1 MNKYIII
8 IAVLLIWMWCMCKKK
23 GSSSPMAGI
32 SRFGNLKSKFGNNN
46 KTNFSDLSYSPG
58 NTKGQN
64 ITDDCVLI
72 FYAPWCGHCKKSMDD
87 FKKAESQG
95 NGKVILINS
104 DLEPELVKKYNING
118 FPTIMKGNGYKYTGN
133 RDYNS
138 ILNFANDD

>member
-1 MNKYIII
+1 
-8 IAVLLIWMWCMCKKK
+8 
-23 GSSSPMAGI
+23 
-32 SRFGNLKSKFGNNN
+32 
-46 KTNFSDLSYSPG
+46 
-58 NTKGQN
+58 
-64 ITDDCVLI
+64 
-72 FYAPWCGHCKKSMDD
+72 MDD

-104 DLEPELVKKYNING
+104 DSEPELVKKYNING